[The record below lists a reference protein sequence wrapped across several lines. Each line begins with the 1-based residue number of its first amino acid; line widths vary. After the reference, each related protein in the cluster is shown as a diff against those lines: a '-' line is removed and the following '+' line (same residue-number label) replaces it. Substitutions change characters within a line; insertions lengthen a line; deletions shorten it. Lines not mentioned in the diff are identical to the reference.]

1 MSQISRLWDVLLVNS
16 NPVKTKTGE
25 LIFPCYTSTGRK
37 FMGKRL
43 ADVRVVEVKPA
54 TSQGERL
61 KAITDIYPEVNRLVE
76 LMGLQIPA
84 AKKSAA
90 GKKNK

>member
-1 MSQISRLWDVLLVNS
+1 MRVFLSVESMQAQGCDVNQ
-16 NPVKTKTGE
+16 
-25 LIFPCYTSTGRK
+25 
-37 FMGKRL
+37 MKRL
-43 ADVRVVEVKPA
+43 ADVRVVQVKPA
-54 TSQGERL
+54 TSQSERL
-61 KAITDIYPEVNRLVE
+61 EAITDMYPEVGRLVE